1 MHCGRGIHWIL
12 HMLRFRVLLLAAAAA
27 APLFSQAVT
36 VVNAQESFV
45 FENVRTKSDDG
56 TVEFSAP
63 RIEVQGANVTR
74 AQLERIAGASATEA
88 ERFDFL
94 MTLRARRISIPE
106 MTVQNLEDQK
116 SRIVVRASVA
126 ENVDAGRFDRLAL
139 GGFDGV
145 FVGEGVGE
153 GTLKSGPIIME
164 GGDFS
169 KLLAAAKAGAVENG
183 TAKLRLFSWTGFE
196 AAVPDTDLPPT
207 AVGGNMYRI
216 AIGSVRAV
224 TDYAGDLPTKAT
236 ASFDGLVFTA
246 PPGSEVGRSLAGFG
260 YQKLELGMAFD
271 GVYNPAA
278 RTFQLN
284 DYSLRGANAGALAIS
299 GLFGGVAP
307 DAFIGDGDKR
317 LSALMGS
324 NVTTLTLRYVDSGLA
339 QKAMAFY
346 AATQGKNL
354 AAVRRELTI
363 MTGAL
368 PILMGGDPAS
378 LRLAQAFGS
387 FILEPKSLTVSLK
400 VKKGPITWADI
411 ANMGDPSTF
420 FSRVELTATAN
431 Q

>member
-1 MHCGRGIHWIL
+1 
-12 HMLRFRVLLLAAAAA
+12 MLRFRVLLLAAAAA
-27 APLFSQAVT
+27 PLLSLAVT
-36 VVNAQESFV
+36 IVNAQESFV

-74 AQLERIAGASATEA
+74 AQMERIAGASATEA

-116 SRIVVRASVA
+116 SRIVVRGSVA
-126 ENVDAGRFDRLAL
+126 ENVDAGRFDRMAL
-139 GGFDGV
+139 GGFEGI
-145 FVGEGVGE
+145 FAGEGMGD
-153 GTLKSGPIIME
+153 GALKSGPIVLE

-169 KLLAAAKAGAVENG
+169 KLLAAAKAGAPENG
-183 TAKLRLFSWTGFE
+183 TAKLKLFTWSGFE
-196 AAVPDTDLPPT
+196 ATVPDTDLPPT
-207 AVGGNMYRI
+207 AVGGNLYRV
-216 AIGSVRAV
+216 AIGSVRAA

-236 ASFDGLVFTA
+236 ASFDGIVFTA
-246 PPGSEVGRSLAGFG
+246 PPGSEAGRSLAGFG
-260 YQKLELGMAFD
+260 YEKLELGMTFD
-271 GVYNPAA
+271 GVYDPAA

-284 DYSLRGANAGALAIS
+284 DYSLRGANAGSLAMSGAFGALA
-299 GLFGGVAP
+299 P
-307 DAFIGDGDKR
+307 EAFVGEGEKR
-317 LSALMGS
+317 ASALMGS
-324 NVTTLTLRYVDSGLA
+324 NVTSLTVRYVDSGLA

-346 AATQGKNL
+346 AATQGKNVT
-354 AAVRRELTI
+354 AVRRELTM

-378 LRLAQAFGS
+378 LRLAQAFGA
-387 FILEPKSLTVSLK
+387 FILDPKSLTVSLK
-400 VKKGPITWADI
+400 GKKGPITWADI

>member
-1 MHCGRGIHWIL
+1 
-12 HMLRFRVLLLAAAAA
+12 MLRFRVFLLAAAAA
-27 APLFSQAVT
+27 PLLSLSATAVT
-36 VVNAQESFV
+36 AQESFV
-45 FENVRTKSDDG
+45 FENVRTKSSDG
-56 TVEFSAP
+56 AVEFSAP
-63 RIEVQGANVTR
+63 RIEVEGANVTR
-74 AQLERIAGASATEA
+74 TELERIAGASATEA
-88 ERFDFL
+88 ERFDLL
-94 MTLRARRISIPE
+94 MTLRARRIAIPE
-106 MTVQNLEDQK
+106 MTLQNLEDQK
-116 SRIVVRASVA
+116 SRVVVRGSVA

-145 FVGEGVGE
+145 FAGEGMGD
-153 GTLKSGPIIME
+153 GALKSGPIVLE

-169 KLLAAAKAGAVENG
+169 KLLAAAKAGAIENG
-183 TAKLRLFSWTGFE
+183 AAKLRLFSWTGFE
-196 AAVPDTDLPPT
+196 AAVPDPELPPT

-216 AIGSVRAV
+216 AIGSVRAA

-236 ASFDGLVFTA
+236 ASFDGMVFTA
-246 PPGSEVGRSLAGFG
+246 PPGSEAGRSLAGFG

-271 GVYNPAA
+271 GVYDPAA

-284 DYSLRGANAGALAIS
+284 DYSLRGANAGALAVS
-299 GLFGGVAP
+299 GAFGGVGP

-317 LSALMGS
+317 VSALMGS
-324 NVTTLTLRYVDSGLA
+324 NVTALTLRYVDSGLA

-354 AAVRRELTI
+354 AAVRRELTM

-378 LRLAQAFGS
+378 LRLAQAFAS
-387 FILEPKSLTVSLK
+387 FILDPKSLTVSLK
-400 VKKGPITWADI
+400 GKKGPITWADI

-420 FSRVELTATAN
+420 FSRVELTASAN